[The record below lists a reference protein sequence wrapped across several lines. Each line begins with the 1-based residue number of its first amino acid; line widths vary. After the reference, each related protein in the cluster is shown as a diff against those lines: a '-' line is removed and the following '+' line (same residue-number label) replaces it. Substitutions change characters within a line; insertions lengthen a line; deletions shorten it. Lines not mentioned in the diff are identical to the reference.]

1 MWSVDALIAEIGN
14 RRPQL
19 IAASRLLT
27 DRAHRVDQVRE
38 WLVSGQAYGALTD
51 QDIEALSNE
60 PPLPFFILFE
70 AMQQT
75 DGLQLGLL
83 GSIIVSETIFGA
95 LASDPQSAGNG
106 SLADQLNL
114 ISREFYLT
122 NVLQEIP
129 EISSMAQL
137 VEFTTE
143 IADLRQA
150 VPAFL

>member
-1 MWSVDALIAEIGN
+1 M
-14 RRPQL
+14 
-19 IAASRLLT
+19 SRLLT
-27 DRAHRVDQVRE
+27 DRAYRVNQLRE

-51 QDIEALSNE
+51 EDIETLSND

-75 DGLQLGLL
+75 EGLQLGLL
-83 GSIIVSETIFGA
+83 GSIIVSEAIFGA
-95 LASDPQSAGNG
+95 LASDPQSAGGG
-106 SLADQLNL
+106 SLADQLDL
-114 ISREFYLT
+114 ISREFYLA
-122 NVLQEIP
+122 NVLQDIP

-143 IADLRQA
+143 IADLQQA